1 MLFIYWMIVDIDEL
15 NQMFLNMG
23 IFKTGI
29 KVLLFW
35 STTAKKD
42 GKNRKSC
49 PKLDKLDLISCFL
62 KTKMFKIMC

>member
-1 MLFIYWMIVDIDEL
+1 
-15 NQMFLNMG
+15 MG

-42 GKNRKSC
+42 GKNRKCC

-62 KTKMFKIMC
+62 KTKMFKRGKLQIMC

>member
-1 MLFIYWMIVDIDEL
+1 
-15 NQMFLNMG
+15 MG

-42 GKNRKSC
+42 GKNRKCC

-62 KTKMFKIMC
+62 KTKNVQKGEITNNVLAAVL

>member
-1 MLFIYWMIVDIDEL
+1 
-15 NQMFLNMG
+15 MG

-42 GKNRKSC
+42 GKNRKCC

-62 KTKMFKIMC
+62 KTKMFKRGKLQINNVLAAVL

>member
-1 MLFIYWMIVDIDEL
+1 
-15 NQMFLNMG
+15 MG

-42 GKNRKSC
+42 GKNRKCC
-49 PKLDKLDLISCFL
+49 PKLDKLDLISCFFEDKNVQKGEITNNVL
-62 KTKMFKIMC
+62 AAML